1 MGNSPVDR
9 NTEYMKTMWGTT
21 SLMTDYWSLPHKTED
36 PEEVELN
43 EVMHHKAKR
52 TKTLSEEEI
61 FSPEEYKDIPDR
73 YCLQIN
79 TENHYR

>member
-36 PEEVELN
+36 PEEI
-43 EVMHHKAKR
+43 KQ
-52 TKTLSEEEI
+52 EEQNQEQG
-61 FSPEEYKDIPDR
+61 YK
-73 YCLQIN
+73 
-79 TENHYR
+79 

>member
-9 NTEYMKTMWGTT
+9 TTEYMKAMWGTT

-43 EVMHHKAKR
+43 EVMHHKANALKLFLKKKFSLQR
-52 TKTLSEEEI
+52 SIKTSRPILI
-61 FSPEEYKDIPDR
+61 TNKY
-73 YCLQIN
+73 
-79 TENHYR
+79 

>member
-9 NTEYMKTMWGTT
+9 NTEYMKAMWGTT

-36 PEEVELN
+36 PEEMELN

-52 TKTLSEEEI
+52 TENLSEEEI
-61 FSPEEYKDIPDR
+61 FSLEQYKNIPNR
-73 YCLQIN
+73 Y
-79 TENHYR
+79 